1 MNPKDGGVNEDAA
14 EESVEEV
21 ISTSRLG
28 SPNTALNKSLSK
40 LSSNDGSINNNAPP
54 QQQQQQQQYII
65 DIDTDVDQHA
75 SSNSGTE
82 HIYNDKRITATKLKQ
97 LLLQRPDITKLLGEC
112 LIDCGLAN
120 TNNQL

>member
-40 LSSNDGSINNNAPP
+40 LSSNGGNSNNNAPP
-54 QQQQQQQQYII
+54 QQQQQYII